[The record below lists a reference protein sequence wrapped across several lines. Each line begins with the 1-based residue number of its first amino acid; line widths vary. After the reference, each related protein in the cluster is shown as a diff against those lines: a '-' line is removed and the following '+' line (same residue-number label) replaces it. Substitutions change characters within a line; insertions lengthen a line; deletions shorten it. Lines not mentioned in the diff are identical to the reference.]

1 MRPTSFMQ
9 DSRGMMWI
17 ATTSGFASFDGYE
30 FRIFGSVEYRLSAFK
45 IVGLAEDLH
54 GNIWVIGFRNSRIVI
69 DIMNPASERFM
80 ALHEYLGYPE
90 PVEIPMREEA
100 IVLHNFD
107 DKIWVGTP
115 ETGYLYD
122 GNWRLVYQ
130 ATGKQRPNARWFPAS
145 DGFWRVSPDE
155 NHIFLENRTGD
166 IIDSTSFSGS
176 VWNDKHLNLWSYN
189 PDAPDVFFQH
199 SVGRKRI
206 QIQKTH
212 TLPVFDWINESL
224 CYSDRDTPHRYGYTW
239 KFSDDGI
246 FFGRYYD
253 RELVNLSKIFPDI
266 GIFNVLFVDKSG
278 GIWILSDKKIVRLV
292 ENRTTGFETYLSD
305 KKDPVSTRG
314 IARIGHNVLVNTYR
328 GNYRINLDDNTIST
342 FGKSWKQ
349 GLSLLQET
357 NGYWVGGHSGLLAR
371 VNERDQ
377 AVFYSFNRLT
387 DVFTIHQSQSEL
399 LTGTSNGLYR
409 INTFSQTVE
418 PTKLQGTGVHFIHE
432 NREGLWACTTNGL
445 YQIDHAGE
453 IVGHYLQPGHDLPY
467 EQIEHLHEDRQGVFW
482 IATKGCGLIR
492 WVPGAGNWKQF
503 TTEDGLSNNDIHA
516 IYEDERGHLWLSSN
530 YGLMRF
536 YKDSGNVQAFFKR
549 DGVADSEFNALSH
562 FQATDGRIYFGG
574 VNGITAFYP
583 QDIPE
588 YNQSSPPLQL
598 TEIRTFN
605 IKNGSFINKLHIALK
620 GNTVEVNG
628 DDDYLDIRVSPLV
641 YEDANQIRYAWKL
654 EGYSDNWIQQQS
666 PLIRL
671 HNLPYGSFN
680 LRIRYTIQGSTWSE
694 HEVLI
699 PLHLSRPFYLRW
711 PFLLLLALVMVTS
724 AWGISVWR
732 TRKLKSENQQLERE
746 VQKRTHKIERQANEL
761 RKLDE
766 MKSRFFSNVTHELRT
781 PLTLILGPAE
791 TILKESPGKDK
802 ISDYVQTIRRNG
814 LKLLNLVEE
823 LLDLSKMEANQMTV
837 QEKPVN
843 LHYFLGQSIA
853 GFRQYA
859 EYRGINI
866 RLEYNCPNTLTILM
880 DIKKWEK
887 IMNNLIQ
894 NALKFTPKGG
904 DIVVRAYISNADII
918 VVVEDTGQG
927 IHPDDLPFVFDR
939 YFQSKISESSLQGG
953 AGIGLSLCKEYMKLF
968 GGDISVKSTVGE
980 GSIFTIHFPPQ
991 IVSGYVPDENPPYTL
1006 PATAANRSEANSENS
1021 KKHTLLLVEDD
1032 MDMSEYIQGILSGE
1046 YNLFVADNGKKALEI
1061 LDRYQIDIV
1070 LSDLMMPEMDGLQLL
1085 KEAKERFHDLP
1096 FIMLTA
1102 RTDAPDKL
1110 SALRLGVDDYL
1121 AKPFLTE
1128 ELVTRLRNLVQRYY
1142 NRKNSASLVEDPES
1156 AISYDQKWLTQL
1168 EQMAIYNIHNTD
1180 FSLDSLAE
1188 SLHMSRR
1195 NLYNKV
1201 MACTGMTPNQYLTEI
1216 RLVKARILLESK
1228 SFQTVA
1234 EVCYAVGM
1242 KTPHYFS
1249 KLMKDRFGK
1258 APSEFM

>member
-1 MRPTSFMQ
+1 MENRK
-9 DSRGMMWI
+9 
-17 ATTSGFASFDGYE
+17 SGF
-30 FRIFGSVEYRLSAFK
+30 V
-45 IVGLAEDLH
+45 
-54 GNIWVIGFRNSRIVI
+54 
-69 DIMNPASERFM
+69 
-80 ALHEYLGYPE
+80 
-90 PVEIPMREEA
+90 
-100 IVLHNFD
+100 
-107 DKIWVGTP
+107 
-115 ETGYLYD
+115 
-122 GNWRLVYQ
+122 
-130 ATGKQRPNARWFPAS
+130 
-145 DGFWRVSPDE
+145 
-155 NHIFLENRTGD
+155 
-166 IIDSTSFSGS
+166 
-176 VWNDKHLNLWSYN
+176 
-189 PDAPDVFFQH
+189 
-199 SVGRKRI
+199 
-206 QIQKTH
+206 
-212 TLPVFDWINESL
+212 
-224 CYSDRDTPHRYGYTW
+224 
-239 KFSDDGI
+239 
-246 FFGRYYD
+246 
-253 RELVNLSKIFPDI
+253 
-266 GIFNVLFVDKSG
+266 
-278 GIWILSDKKIVRLV
+278 
-292 ENRTTGFETYLSD
+292 TYLSER
-305 KKDPVSTRG
+305 KTPVSARG
-314 IARIGHNVLVNTYR
+314 VVQFDRDILLNTYN
-328 GNYRINLDDNTIST
+328 GNYRVNLRNNSISPL
-342 FGKSWKQ
+342 GNKWVQ
-349 GLSLLQET
+349 GLSFLADT
-357 NGYWVGGHSGLLAR
+357 NGYWVSGHNGLLAH
-371 VNERDQ
+371 VDKNEQIVYYD
-377 AVFYSFNRLT
+377 FNRLT
-387 DVFTIHQSQSEL
+387 DVFTIYQNQSEL

-409 INTFSQTVE
+409 INTVNQTVE
-418 PTKLQGTGVHFIHE
+418 PTDFRGAGVFFLHR
-432 NREGLWACTTNGL
+432 NRQGLWACTTNGL
-445 YQIDHAGE
+445 YLIDHTGE

-467 EQIEHLHEDRQGVFW
+467 EQIEHLHEDTQGVFW

-516 IYEDERGHLWLSSN
+516 IYEDDRGHLWLSSN

-574 VNGITAFYP
+574 VNGVTAFYP
-583 QDIPE
+583 QEIPE
-588 YNQSSPPLQL
+588 YNQSSPSLQL

-605 IKNGSFINKLHIALK
+605 IKNGSFINKLDIALK
-620 GNTVEVNG
+620 GNTVEVNS

-680 LRIRYTIQGSTWSE
+680 LRVRYAIQGSTWSE
-694 HEVLI
+694 HELLI
-699 PLHLSRPFYLRW
+699 PLYIYRPFYLRW
-711 PFLLLLALVMVTS
+711 PFLLLLALVMITS

-802 ISDYVQTIRRNG
+802 ITDYVQTIRRNG

-843 LHYFLGQSIA
+843 LHHFLGQSIA

-866 RLEYNCPNTLTILM
+866 RLEYNCPNTLTLLM

-887 IMNNLIQ
+887 IMNNLVH
-894 NALKFTPKGG
+894 NALKFTSKGG
-904 DIVVRAYISNADII
+904 EIVVRAHISNADII

-980 GSIFTIHFPPQ
+980 GSIFTIHFPLQ
-991 IVSGYVPDENPPYTL
+991 IVSGYVPDENPQYTSS
-1006 PATAANRSEANSENS
+1006 ATAANRSEANSENS
-1021 KKHTLLLVEDD
+1021 QKHTLLLVEDD

-1046 YNLFVADNGKKALEI
+1046 YNLFVAENGKNALEI
-1061 LDRYQIDIV
+1061 LNRYQIDIV

-1142 NRKNSASLVEDPES
+1142 NRKNSASLVEDSES

-1258 APSEFM
+1258 TPSDFLSNT